1 MKFNDI
7 IICVLLF
14 FLSFIISKSQ
24 ALPLPVP
31 PNISIQD
38 VLKHGKRVFEKNKND
53 KKNQEQYEENQK
65 EFEKQIN
72 NEEEN
77 MIKEK
82 KELVKRFNGNWRGQF
97 LIKDE
102 KKLNISCSIE
112 MSINNST
119 GILNSKCKNI
129 IYEIYLYIN
138 LDRNLEN
145 SYIKTSLQKDKIIL
159 YGDPTSFHGQNKQ
172 IYFRGS
178 LEKY

>member
-1 MKFNDI
+1 MKFNELK
-7 IICVLLF
+7 ICFLVL
-14 FLSFIISKSQ
+14 FLSFIMSKSQ

-53 KKNQEQYEENQK
+53 KKNQEQYEKNQK

-72 NEEEN
+72 NEDEN
-77 MIKEK
+77 IILEK
-82 KELVKRFNGNWRGQF
+82 KELVKRFNGNWIGQF
-97 LIKDE
+97 LLKDE
-102 KKLNISCSIE
+102 KKLNISCSIKI
-112 MSINNST
+112 SINNSM

-129 IYEIYLYIN
+129 IYEIYLFVN

-145 SYIKTSLQKDKIIL
+145 SYIKTSLQKEKIIL
-159 YGDPTSFHGQNKQ
+159 YGDLTSFHGQNKQ
-172 IYFRGS
+172 IYLRGS

>member
-1 MKFNDI
+1 MKFNGLK
-7 IICVLLF
+7 ICVLVF
-14 FLSFIISKSQ
+14 FLNFIISISQ

-38 VLKHGKRVFEKNKND
+38 VLKHGKRAFEKSKND

-72 NEEEN
+72 SEEEN
-77 MIKEK
+77 IIEEK
-82 KELVKRFNGNWRGQF
+82 KELVKRFNGNWMGQ
-97 LIKDE
+97 LLLKDE
-102 KKLNISCSIE
+102 EKLNISCSIKI
-112 MSINNST
+112 SINNSK
-119 GILNSKCKNI
+119 GILNSKCRNI
-129 IYEIYLYIN
+129 IFEIYLFIN

-145 SYIKTSLQKDKIIL
+145 SYIKTSIQKEKIIL

-172 IYFRGS
+172 IYLRGN